1 MTQAEPR
8 TAATVILIRDGAS
21 GPETLLLK
29 RNKALLFAGGV
40 WVFPGGSLDP
50 EDWEAAGGDEAGA
63 ARRGAAR
70 EALEEA
76 AVVVDP
82 DTMVQV
88 SHWTTPVV
96 EPKRFYT
103 WFFLAHTPEVAA
115 VEIDGSEIHEYQW
128 INIAEAVRLH
138 EAGDL
143 GLYPPT
149 IMTLRSLLGYM
160 TAEDAMIGIAA
171 RDPFCVFPVFA
182 QTREPVQVMFEG
194 DSGYESGDAELD
206 GPRHRAQL
214 RDKAWHYMR
223 EGVDEAVARLDS

>member
-1 MTQAEPR
+1 MNPR
-8 TAATVILIRDGAS
+8 
-21 GPETLLLK
+21 
-29 RNKALLFAGGV
+29 
-40 WVFPGGSLDP
+40 
-50 EDWEAAGGDEAGA
+50 A
-63 ARRGAAR
+63 ARLGAAR

-76 AVVVDP
+76 TVVVDP
-82 DTMVQV
+82 DTMVQM

-103 WFFLAHTPEVAA
+103 WFFLAHAPDADA
-115 VEIDGSEIHEYQW
+115 VEIDGSEIHDHQW
-128 INIAEAVRLH
+128 ISIAEAVRLH
-138 EAGDL
+138 EAGEL

-171 RDPFCVFPVFA
+171 RDPYRVFPVFA
-182 QTREPVQVMFEG
+182 RTQDPVQVMFEG
-194 DSGYESGDAELD
+194 DCGYNSGDAESE

-214 RDKAWHYMR
+214 RDKTWHYLR